1 MGEPEKKSNFGA
13 EVTMS
18 GNKPSLIDYMLSN
31 IERMSKENENVI
43 IFPIERRQNDI
54 EKNNKKDPKRVR
66 EILYPVRK
74 ESDNDDPDPVA
85 V

>member
-1 MGEPEKKSNFGA
+1 
-13 EVTMS
+13 VTMS

-66 EILYPVRK
+66 EILNPVRK
-74 ESDNDDPDPVA
+74 ESDNDDPGPVA

>member
-1 MGEPEKKSNFGA
+1 M
-13 EVTMS
+13 TMS

-74 ESDNDDPDPVA
+74 EEDSDDPDPVA

>member
-1 MGEPEKKSNFGA
+1 M
-13 EVTMS
+13 
-18 GNKPSLIDYMLSN
+18 IDYMKQR
-31 IERMSKENENVI
+31 IKTMSKENENVI

-54 EKNNKKDPKRVR
+54 EKKHKKDPKRVR
-66 EILYPVRK
+66 EILNPVRK

>member
-1 MGEPEKKSNFGA
+1 
-13 EVTMS
+13 
-18 GNKPSLIDYMLSN
+18 
-31 IERMSKENENVI
+31 MSKENENVI

>member
-1 MGEPEKKSNFGA
+1 M
-13 EVTMS
+13 
-18 GNKPSLIDYMLSN
+18 IDY
-31 IERMSKENENVI
+31 IKQRIKTMSKENENVI

-54 EKNNKKDPKRVR
+54 EKKHKKDPKRVR
-66 EILYPVRK
+66 EILNPVRK

>member
-1 MGEPEKKSNFGA
+1 M
-13 EVTMS
+13 
-18 GNKPSLIDYMLSN
+18 LDYMLSRIN
-31 IERMSKENENVI
+31 TMSKENENVI

-74 ESDNDDPDPVA
+74 ESDNDDPGPVA

>member
-1 MGEPEKKSNFGA
+1 M
-13 EVTMS
+13 
-18 GNKPSLIDYMLSN
+18 LDYVLHR
-31 IERMSKENENVI
+31 IKTMSKENENVI

-54 EKNNKKDPKRVR
+54 EKKHKKDPKRVR
-66 EILYPVRK
+66 EILNPVRK

>member
-1 MGEPEKKSNFGA
+1 
-13 EVTMS
+13 MS

>member
-1 MGEPEKKSNFGA
+1 M
-13 EVTMS
+13 TMS

-43 IFPIERRQNDI
+43 IFPVERRQNDI
-54 EKNNKKDPKRVR
+54 EKKHKKDPKRVR

>member
-1 MGEPEKKSNFGA
+1 
-13 EVTMS
+13 MS

-74 ESDNDDPDPVA
+74 EEDSDDPDPVA

>member
-1 MGEPEKKSNFGA
+1 
-13 EVTMS
+13 MS
-18 GNKPSLIDYMLSN
+18 GNKPSLIDYMLSRIN
-31 IERMSKENENVI
+31 TMSKENENVI

-74 ESDNDDPDPVA
+74 EEDSDDPGPVA
-85 V
+85 I

>member
-74 ESDNDDPDPVA
+74 EEDSDDPGPDA
-85 V
+85 I

>member
-1 MGEPEKKSNFGA
+1 MN
-13 EVTMS
+13 
-18 GNKPSLIDYMLSN
+18 GNNPSLIDYVLHR
-31 IERMSKENENVI
+31 IKTMSKENENVI

-66 EILYPVRK
+66 EILNPVRK

>member
-1 MGEPEKKSNFGA
+1 M
-13 EVTMS
+13 
-18 GNKPSLIDYMLSN
+18 LDYMLSRIN
-31 IERMSKENENVI
+31 TMSKENENVI

-66 EILYPVRK
+66 EILNPVRK
-74 ESDNDDPDPVA
+74 ESDNDDPGPVA

>member
-1 MGEPEKKSNFGA
+1 M
-13 EVTMS
+13 
-18 GNKPSLIDYMLSN
+18 IDYMKQR
-31 IERMSKENENVI
+31 IKTMSKENENVI

-54 EKNNKKDPKRVR
+54 EKKHKKDPKRVR
-66 EILYPVRK
+66 EILNPVKK

>member
-1 MGEPEKKSNFGA
+1 M
-13 EVTMS
+13 TMS
-18 GNKPSLIDYMLSN
+18 GNKPSLIDYVLHR
-31 IERMSKENENVI
+31 IKTMSKENENVI
-43 IFPIERRQNDI
+43 IFPIERRQKDI

>member
-1 MGEPEKKSNFGA
+1 
-13 EVTMS
+13 MS

-54 EKNNKKDPKRVR
+54 EKKHKKDPKRVR
-66 EILYPVRK
+66 EILNPVRK
-74 ESDNDDPDPVA
+74 EEDSDDPGPVA

>member
-1 MGEPEKKSNFGA
+1 
-13 EVTMS
+13 MS

-74 ESDNDDPDPVA
+74 EEDSDDPGPVA
-85 V
+85 I